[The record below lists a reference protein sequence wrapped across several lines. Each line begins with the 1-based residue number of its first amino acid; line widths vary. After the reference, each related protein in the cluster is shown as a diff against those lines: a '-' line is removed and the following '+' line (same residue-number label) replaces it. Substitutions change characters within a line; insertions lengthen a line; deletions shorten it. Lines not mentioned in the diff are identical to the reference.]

1 MVKPEKNK
9 SENQKTAELLRLM
22 FKGKTVK
29 TARPHKNRKRTT
41 ETAGARSEP
50 PIRIV
55 TAIAMFR
62 QLRERRGTNSSILPA
77 V

>member
-29 TARPHKNRKRTT
+29 TARPHKNPKYVTLVFT
-41 ETAGARSEP
+41 DGSKLIFDEDIFWNVEGDVMEP
-50 PIRIV
+50 GDEP
-55 TAIAMFR
+55 
-62 QLRERRGTNSSILPA
+62 GTVKSR
-77 V
+77 

>member
-29 TARPHKNRKRTT
+29 TARPHKNPQYVTLFFTDGSKLILH
-41 ETAGARSEP
+41 EDIFWNVNGDVVEP
-50 PIRIV
+50 GDEPGTV
-55 TAIAMFR
+55 KFR
-62 QLRERRGTNSSILPA
+62 
-77 V
+77 

>member
-1 MVKPEKNK
+1 VVLRY
-9 SENQKTAELLRLM
+9 SLLRAYVAENFQLLL
-22 FKGKTVK
+22 G
-29 TARPHKNRKRTT
+29 KRTT